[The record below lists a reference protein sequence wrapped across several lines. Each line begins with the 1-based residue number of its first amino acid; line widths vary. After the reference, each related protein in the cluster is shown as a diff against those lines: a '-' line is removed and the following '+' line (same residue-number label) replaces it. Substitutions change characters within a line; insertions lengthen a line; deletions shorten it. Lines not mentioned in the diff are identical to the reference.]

1 MNPPATTD
9 RYLLERM
16 LFLHSAIQAA
26 PDERRLWEMIGH
38 GLCGIPGVEEAA
50 VCVEGRI
57 YRPLQPESVACPA
70 WTGKNG
76 ACHAVCPFPPERF
89 QKTWLATAQAQ
100 YGSLFWRKTAEAPA
114 EFDDLVANLANLA
127 ALRIEHDRMQD
138 RLQQLNRSLED
149 ILRERTADLLS
160 RERELRAALS
170 EIDQKQALLSR
181 LMETAPVA
189 LAVVDRDGRIAF
201 ANPRAEQLLGI
212 SHQEIKKR
220 SYNAPTWRITD
231 WDGGPFP
238 DAELPFSR
246 VKAEQKPVFDVRHA
260 IEWPDGWRVLLSI
273 NASPLFDRQ
282 GGFDGMVAS
291 FEDVTQEVL
300 ARRERAALEEQ
311 LRHSQKMEA
320 IGRLAAGVAHDF
332 NNMLTV
338 VLGYAEHMLES
349 LPPNDPLHEGM
360 REILDASRRSADIT
374 RQLLAFSR
382 RQPMK
387 VQTVDAG
394 GIIGRMRVMLGRLLG
409 EDIELVLEVAP
420 QCPPIRIDPSQFEQ
434 VIVNLAVNARDAM
447 TEGGRLT
454 IAVQPSSTEGPRSEN
469 VLGIP
474 DDNMLCLS
482 VSDTGCGMPQE
493 LLDKIFE
500 PFFTTKKKGT
510 GLGLSTVF
518 GIVKQSGGEISVES
532 RPGKGTTFRIYLPAL
547 PPDAAAEPLPPP
559 PIARSPGRGELIL
572 LVEDEAPVRLLLARM
587 IEKIG
592 YRVVTAE
599 NGGAALL
606 LVEEEKLAP
615 DLLISDIVMPGMSG
629 WTLAQ
634 RLRKTLPE
642 LKIVFISGYTTE
654 AIEERSSLPPDIPL
668 LNKPFGLDS
677 LSALLGE
684 ILGRQRS

>member
-1 MNPPATTD
+1 VNPRGAD
-9 RYLLERM
+9 QAVLERI
-16 LFLHSAIQAA
+16 LLLHSAIPAA
-26 PDERRLWEMIGH
+26 PDERRLWEMICH
-38 GLCGIPGVEEAA
+38 GLRGVPGVEDVA

-57 YRPLQPESVACPA
+57 HRAVQAEPAACPA
-70 WTGKNG
+70 WTGKIG
-76 ACHAVCPFPPERF
+76 VCREGCPFPPERF

-100 YGSLFWRKTAEAPA
+100 YGSLFWRKAAEAPA

-127 ALRIEHDRMQD
+127 ALRIEHDRMRD
-138 RLQQLNRSLED
+138 RLRQLNQGLED

-160 RERELRAALS
+160 RERELGAANE
-170 EIDQKQALLSR
+170 EIAQQQALLSR

-189 LAVVDRDGRIAF
+189 VTVVDRGGQITF
-201 ANPRAEQLLGI
+201 ANPHAERLLGV
-212 SHQEIKKR
+212 SRSEITDR
-220 SYNAPTWRITD
+220 AYNAPAWSITD

-238 DAELPFSR
+238 DEQLPFSR
-246 VKAEQKPVFDVRHA
+246 VKAERKPVFDVRHA
-260 IEWPDGWRVLLSI
+260 IKWPDGRRVLLSI

-282 GGFDGMVAS
+282 GEFDGMVAS
-291 FEDVTQEVL
+291 LEDVTEEVRL
-300 ARRERAALEEQ
+300 QRQRSALEEE
-311 LRHSQKMEA
+311 LRHAQKMEA

-332 NNMLTV
+332 NNLLTV

-349 LPPNDPLHEGM
+349 LAPNDPLREGA
-360 REILDASRRSADIT
+360 REILDAGRRSADIT

-394 GIIGRMRVMLGRLLG
+394 EIIGRMRVMLGRLLG

-420 QCPPIRIDPSQFEQ
+420 KCPPIRIDPSQLEQ

-447 TEGGRLT
+447 AEGGRLT
-454 IAVQPSSTEGPRSEN
+454 IAIRPSSTKGRQSES

-474 DDNMLCLS
+474 DGDMLCLS
-482 VSDTGCGMPQE
+482 VSDIGCGMSPE
-493 LLDKIFE
+493 TLERVFE

-547 PPDAAAEPLPPP
+547 PFDAAAEPLPPP
-559 PIARSPGRGELIL
+559 PNARSPGRGELIL

-606 LVEEEKLAP
+606 LVEEDKLVP

-634 RLRKTLPE
+634 RLRKTLPK
-642 LKIVFISGYTTE
+642 LKIVFISGYTAE
-654 AIEERSSLPPDIPL
+654 AIEERSSLAPDVPL

-677 LSALLGE
+677 LSAVLGE
-684 ILGRQRS
+684 ILGPQRS